1 MFYTVSEM
9 ARLLEVPV
17 STLRYYDNEGLLPN
31 LERSKSGTRL
41 FTERDYEWLKV
52 IDCLKKSGLS
62 IKEIKAFI
70 ALTEQG
76 DDSLSERRE
85 LFRARRSAVEQKIK
99 ELSDMMALLNFKCW
113 YYDTAIAEGT
123 EERVRALSL
132 DELPEPYR
140 DVKRKM
146 NMDV

>member
-1 MFYTVSEM
+1 M

-123 EERVRALSL
+123 EERVRALSP
-132 DELPEPYR
+132 DELPEPFG

>member
-76 DDSLSERRE
+76 DDSLFERRE

-123 EERVRALSL
+123 EERVRALSP

>member
-41 FTERDYEWLKV
+41 FTEHDYEWLKV

-123 EERVRALSL
+123 EERVRALSP
-132 DELPEPYR
+132 DELPEPFG

>member
-123 EERVRALSL
+123 EERVRALSP
-132 DELPEPYR
+132 DELPEPFC

>member
-99 ELSDMMALLNFKCW
+99 ELSDMMALLTFKCW

-123 EERVRALSL
+123 EERVRALSP

>member
-123 EERVRALSL
+123 EERVRALSP
-132 DELPEPYR
+132 DELPEPFG

>member
-70 ALTEQG
+70 ALTEQS
-76 DDSLSERRE
+76 DDSLFERRE

-99 ELSDMMALLNFKCW
+99 ELSDTMALLNFKCW

-123 EERVRALSL
+123 EERVRALSP
-132 DELPEPYR
+132 DELPKPYR

>member
-123 EERVRALSL
+123 EERVRALSP

>member
-76 DDSLSERRE
+76 DDSLFERRE
-85 LFRARRSAVEQKIK
+85 LFRARRSAVEQKNK
-99 ELSDMMALLNFKCW
+99 GAFR
-113 YYDTAIAEGT
+113 YDGP
-123 EERVRALSL
+123 S
-132 DELPEPYR
+132 
-140 DVKRKM
+140 
-146 NMDV
+146 